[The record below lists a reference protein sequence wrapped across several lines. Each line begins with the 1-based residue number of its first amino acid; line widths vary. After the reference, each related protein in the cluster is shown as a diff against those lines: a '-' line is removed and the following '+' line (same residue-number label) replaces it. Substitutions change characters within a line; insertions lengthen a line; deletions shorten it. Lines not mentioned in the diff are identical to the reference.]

1 MDENFYIVKL
11 DSSKFVY
18 PTNVGF
24 IVKNK
29 KTICKFVLYRTLK
42 SSEYFLLSIK
52 DTKPFDDLKFYM
64 SGLDGSVDLEPM
76 NSKYELEADYNLS
89 DNKELQ
95 QDLKACG
102 INLN

>member
-1 MDENFYIVKL
+1 
-11 DSSKFVY
+11 
-18 PTNVGF
+18 
-24 IVKNK
+24 
-29 KTICKFVLYRTLK
+29 
-42 SSEYFLLSIK
+42 
-52 DTKPFDDLKFYM
+52 
-64 SGLDGSVDLEPM
+64 M